1 MWRRW
6 CASLSLDD
14 IKIFIRCLDIP
25 FIVHGIKMSWVC
37 PVLIRKQVCDHYGY
51 IAMGVSLWVCL
62 YWGMWVC
69 VGSGA
74 MNLAVRSHMFAQSE
88 QVGYEYCWIWY
99 RLIKV

>member
-1 MWRRW
+1 M
-6 CASLSLDD
+6 CDD
-14 IKIFIRCLDIP
+14 
-25 FIVHGIKMSWVC
+25 
-37 PVLIRKQVCDHYGY
+37 YGY
-51 IAMGVSLWVCL
+51 IVMGISLWVCL

-88 QVGYEYCWIWY
+88 QGVYEYCWIWY